1 MSENQAHFIQNEK
14 SILQRLQSKDWD
26 ERNIEV
32 WVKRDDLLHP
42 EVSGN
47 KWRKLY
53 YNIEQAKQYKCDG
66 IFTFG
71 GAFSNHLVATAFA
84 AKESG
89 LKSIG
94 FVRGDELNK
103 DSNHTLRRCSE
114 LGMELQFLSREMY
127 VLHNDKQFID
137 ELKLEN
143 LGFYAVPEG
152 GANYFGII
160 GCQAIWKE
168 LPSDVDQ
175 LFVAQGT
182 TTTSCGLLLGL
193 PEKTKLHVVPV
204 LKGFD
209 VQNTMKNH
217 LSWFLFDENLATELV
232 EKVKIHAE
240 FHFGGY
246 GKVTDELI
254 QFLNSFYSQT
264 AIPLDPVYTGKMVFG
279 VLDLIEK
286 GYFPENSKILMIHTG
301 GLQGIK
307 GMNFALQSKNKEIIQ
322 FYEN

>member
-1 MSENQAHFIQNEK
+1 MSEKSVHFIQHEK
-14 SILQRLQSKDWD
+14 SILQRLHSSDWD
-26 ERNIEV
+26 KRNIEV

-53 YNIEQAKQYKCDG
+53 YNLEQAKQYKCDG
-66 IFTFG
+66 ILTFG
-71 GAFSNHLVATAFA
+71 GAFSNHLLATAFA
-84 AKESG
+84 AKACG

-94 FVRGDELNK
+94 FVRGDELTEN
-103 DSNHTLRRCSE
+103 SNHTLQRCSE

-143 LGFYAVPEG
+143 PGFYAVPEG

-168 LPSDVDQ
+168 LPSDIDH

-182 TTTSCGLLLGL
+182 TTTSCGLLLGI

-209 VQNTMKNH
+209 VQSTMKNR
-217 LSWFLFDENLATELV
+217 LNWFLFDEDLAAELV
-232 EKVKIHAE
+232 EKVKIHDE

-246 GKVTDELI
+246 GKYTPEL
-254 QFLNSFYSQT
+254 LNFIKKTYKKHLL
-264 AIPLDPVYTGKMVFG
+264 PLDPIYTAKAFYALVETLRSSEFDNQK
-279 VLDLIEK
+279 VIFL
-286 GYFPENSKILMIHTG
+286 HTG
-301 GLQGIK
+301 GIQGCKSIEE
-307 GMNFALQSKNKEIIQ
+307 KENIQ
-322 FYEN
+322 FFN

>member
-1 MSENQAHFIQNEK
+1 MSAQSDSFIQLENSK
-14 SILQRLQSKDWD
+14 LQRLQNPEW
-26 ERNIEV
+26 EARNLEV

-53 YNIEQAKQYKCDG
+53 YNLEQAKQYKCEG

-71 GAFSNHLVATAFA
+71 GAFSNHLLATAFA
-84 AKESG
+84 AKTYG

-114 LGMELQFLSREMY
+114 LGMDLQFLSREMY

-143 LGFYAVPEG
+143 PGFYAIPEG
-152 GANYFGII
+152 GANYFGMV

-168 LPSDVDQ
+168 MPQNIDH

-193 PEKTKLHVVPV
+193 PAGKKLHVVPV

-209 VQNTMKNH
+209 SKSTMQNLLN
-217 LSWFLFDENLATELV
+217 WFLFDEELASSLV
-232 EKVKIHAE
+232 EKTIIHSE

-246 GKVTDELI
+246 GKYTPELLAFI
-254 QFLNSFYSQT
+254 QEVYQKYQL
-264 AIPLDPVYTGKMVFG
+264 PLDPIYTGKAFFAMNETLKSAEFDNQKVVF
-279 VLDLIEK
+279 L
-286 GYFPENSKILMIHTG
+286 HTG
-301 GLQGIK
+301 GLQG
-307 GMNFALQSKNKEIIQ
+307 NQSIEEANHIQ
-322 FYEN
+322 LFTDLKK